1 MIEFEPFAI
10 STCEA
15 RFRPVH
21 AQRDYRPGK
30 NDPFSP
36 FEIHDP
42 FGLRNAIVPVFRQH
56 VDGRMYGMGTAFQ
69 VDGFGSF
76 LSAYHVVDYVAQ
88 PLAGR
93 PILFLSM
100 HAVVFGTIRVP
111 DDCFVP
117 VEEVVAPMMEKE
129 DPMAALRGDASRQPA
144 IDVALMKPASIGLGA
159 LPPQTLPVR
168 AVGLMPT
175 VGDIVLA
182 VGFPQL
188 DLSEINREEQ
198 AALITEGMYGAYGRI
213 VAIHAQGVS
222 RSNPTP
228 VFEIESD
235 WPGGMSGGPVFNQ
248 AGEVIGIVS
257 RSLRAEAGHHGI
269 GYAVHLGLAHV
280 IEPLV
285 PNLDIFNPGWRKC
298 WGLFTEIDPT
308 PVSFHATQAEAQK
321 AAAMLTALTKILPV
335 SNQIGTTGFIEL

>member
-1 MIEFEPFAI
+1 MTGFEPFSI

-15 RFRPVH
+15 ISKPVP
-21 AQRDYRPGK
+21 AQRSYLPEKDG
-30 NDPFSP
+30 PFSP

-56 VDGRMYGMGTAFQ
+56 TDGRMYGMGTAFQ

-76 LSAYHVVDYVAQ
+76 LSAYHVVDYVEK

-100 HAVVFGTIRVP
+100 DAVVFGTVRVP
-111 DDCFVP
+111 DDCMVP
-117 VEEVVAPMMEKE
+117 VEKVTAPMTEKE
-129 DPMAALRGDASRQPA
+129 DPMATLRGASSRQPA
-144 IDVALMKPASIGLGA
+144 VDVALLKPATIGAGA
-159 LPPQTLPVR
+159 RPPQTLPVR
-168 AVGLMPT
+168 VTGSLSKI
-175 VGDIVLA
+175 GDIVLA

-188 DLSEINREEQ
+188 DLSEVDQEEQ

-213 VAIHAQGVS
+213 VAIHAEGVS

-235 WPGGMSGGPVFNQ
+235 WPGGMSGGPVFNR

-257 RSLRAEAGHHGI
+257 RSLRAESGQHGI
-269 GYAVHLGLAHV
+269 GYAVHLGLAPV
-280 IEPLV
+280 IEQLV
-285 PNLDIFNPGWRKC
+285 PSLDIFNPGWRRC
-298 WGLFTEIDPT
+298 WGLFSKNDPASA
-308 PVSFHATQAEAQK
+308 SFHPTQAAAQEA
-321 AAAMLTALTKILPV
+321 ATMLTGPTKVQSV
-335 SNQIGTTGFIEL
+335 SNRIGTTDFMEL

>member
-1 MIEFEPFAI
+1 MPEFEPFAI

-15 RFRPVH
+15 RSSPVQ
-21 AQRDYRPGK
+21 AQRHYRPGK
-30 NDPFSP
+30 DGPFSP

-42 FGLRNAIVPVFRQH
+42 FGLRNAIVPVFCQH
-56 VDGRMYGMGTAFQ
+56 VDGRMYGMGTAFH

-76 LSAYHVVDYVAQ
+76 LSAYHVVDYVQQ
-88 PLAGR
+88 PLTGR

-111 DDCFVP
+111 DDCIVP
-117 VEEVVAPMMEKE
+117 VEEVVALMMEKE
-129 DPMAALRGDASRQPA
+129 DPIADLRGSPSRQPA
-144 IDVALMKPASIGLGA
+144 LDVALMKPASIGPGA
-159 LPPQTLPVR
+159 RPPQTLPVR
-168 AVGLMPT
+168 ATGSMPK

-188 DLSEINREEQ
+188 DLSEVDQEEQ

-213 VAIHAQGVS
+213 VEIHTQGVS

-248 AGEVIGIVS
+248 AGEVVGIVS
-257 RSLRAEAGHHGI
+257 RSLRAEPGQHGI

-280 IEPLV
+280 IEALV
-285 PNLDIFNPGWRKC
+285 PSLDIFNPGWRKC
-298 WGLFTEIDPT
+298 WGLFTEKDPA

-321 AAAMLTALTKILPV
+321 AAAMLTVLTMILPV
-335 SNQIGTTGFIEL
+335 SNRIGTTDFMEL